1 MSTTDV
7 KVDAVATGAGV
18 PKPGVPKH
26 AKLAQILSIL
36 VSGVIALAVSSV
48 LADGQ
53 SVIILKP
60 VKDLP
65 PATNPELKKLVSHHK
80 ESHIQLKYNLAELLG
95 PGYGVGLHHDQS
107 GHIWNEAGAEDQD
120 LAFLIKDLGIDAVM
134 AAVPS
139 VISTDGESRAPA
151 GTRRTPALLARPNRA
166 PELIVRLDS
175 QRCPPNRRPQA
186 PGALPGLQE
195 P

>member
-1 MSTTDV
+1 MSTADV
-7 KVDAVATGAGV
+7 KVDAVATEAGV
-18 PKPGVPKH
+18 PKPGVPKPGVPKQ

-36 VSGVIALAVSSV
+36 VSSVIALAVSSV

-65 PATNPELKKLVSHHK
+65 PATNPALKDLVSHHK
-80 ESHIQLKYNLAELLG
+80 EHHIQLKYNLAELLG

-175 QRCPPNRRPQA
+175 
-186 PGALPGLQE
+186 
-195 P
+195 

>member
-18 PKPGVPKH
+18 PKPGVPKQ

-36 VSGVIALAVSSV
+36 VSGIIALAVSSV

-107 GHIWNEAGAEDQD
+107 GHIWNEAGAEDHD

-151 GTRRTPALLARPNRA
+151 GTRRTPAPLARPTT
-166 PELIVRLDS
+166 VRLS
-175 QRCPPNRRPQA
+175 
-186 PGALPGLQE
+186 
-195 P
+195 